1 MKARDRLR
9 SLTVSDVMT
18 AQVVPVTP
26 EFALEKIGELF
37 AAKGISSAPVVDE
50 RGECVGIISAVD
62 CVCGPKT
69 IAGRLVQDVMS
80 RAVKLVNAREPL
92 LKAAQIMCANHIH
105 RLPVTDESHHL
116 VGVISTMDI
125 VAAMLNAIDE
135 ADASAFAG
143 AQP

>member
-1 MKARDRLR
+1 
-9 SLTVSDVMT
+9 MT
-18 AQVVPVTP
+18 AQVVPVKP
-26 EFALEKIGELF
+26 ELAVEKIGELF

-50 RGECVGIISAVD
+50 RGKCVGVISAVD
-62 CVCGPKT
+62 CVFGRT
-69 IAGRLVQDVMS
+69 AGAGRLVQDVMS
-80 RAVKLVNAREPL
+80 RAVKLVSAREPL
-92 LKAAQIMCANHIH
+92 LKAAQVMCANHVH
-105 RLPVTDESHHL
+105 RLPVTDEGHRV